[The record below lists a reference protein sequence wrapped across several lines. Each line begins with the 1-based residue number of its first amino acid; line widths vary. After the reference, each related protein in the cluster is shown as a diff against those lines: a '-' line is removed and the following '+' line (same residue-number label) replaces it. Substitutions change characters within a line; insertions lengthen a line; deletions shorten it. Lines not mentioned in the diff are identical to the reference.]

1 MDHALLAHI
10 WAGLLGLMLI
20 LYVVLDGFDLGI
32 GILSVFVRNPRHRAT
47 MMASIGAVWDAN
59 ETWLVLAGGTL
70 FGAFPVV
77 YSLALNALY
86 IPIMAMLF
94 GLIFRA
100 VSFEFREHSQAKRPW
115 EIAFGLGSLLAVLGQ
130 GFALGGLL
138 TGIQASEGRF
148 TGTPWDWFNAIS
160 IMIAVAVAFGY
171 VMLGASYLIAKV
183 GPDMQ
188 RQVHSMTLISAILMA
203 GSVLA
208 ISLSMPL
215 VYESISRRWLRDPER
230 YFTWAM
236 AAGAAF
242 AFSMLLLSTVWRR
255 FRRLPFTAS
264 LLMFATAFAGGV
276 SVVYPYLVPPTI
288 TVTAAAS
295 SAPTLVFMLY
305 GIGPLIPVM
314 LLYNFYLYRVF
325 RGKVSLHEGYSA

>member
-1 MDHALLAHI
+1 MDAAFLAHL
-10 WAGLLGLMLI
+10 WAVLLGLMLV

-32 GILSVFVRNPRHRAT
+32 GILSIFVRNPRHRAT

-70 FGAFPVV
+70 FGAFPIV

-86 IPIMAMLF
+86 IPIMMMLF
-94 GLIFRA
+94 GLVFRA

-115 EIAFGLGSLLAVLGQ
+115 EIAFGLGSLLAALGQ
-130 GFALGGLL
+130 GLALGGLL
-138 TGIQASEGRF
+138 TGIRASEGGRF
-148 TGTPWDWFNAIS
+148 AGTPWDWFNAIS

-171 VMLGASYLIAKV
+171 VMLGASYLLAKA
-183 GPDMQ
+183 GRDMQ
-188 RQVHSMTLISAILMA
+188 RSVHRMTLISSILMA
-203 GSVLA
+203 VSVLA

-215 VYESISRRWLRDPER
+215 VYDSISQRWLRDPGR

-236 AAGAAF
+236 AVGAVF
-242 AFSMLLLSTVWRR
+242 AFSMLLLSTIWRR
-255 FRRLPFTAS
+255 FRRLPFAAS
-264 LLMFATAFAGGV
+264 LLVFATTFVGGV

-288 TVTAAAS
+288 TVTSAAS
-295 SAPTLVFMLY
+295 STPTLVFMLY

-325 RGKVSLHEGYSA
+325 RGNVSAHDGY